1 MITSM
6 SECDVLTIN
15 LVAREVTSSK
25 EEMVTGMC
33 PLASPPFDNTT
44 IVI

>member
-6 SECDVLTIN
+6 SEFDVLTIN

-33 PLASPPFDNTT
+33 TFASPPFDNTT